1 MSTWRSR
8 IENYIGRE
16 LFTTKTLLVTY
27 PEYRFCEEVEEAVHH
42 IDGDRTN
49 NDLSNLYV
57 FRNNREHFNYH
68 LKIKN
73 WAIGLCGKN
82 FKEKVEYLKTFPD
95 LISNLDELK
104 DLHERG
110 LSLSHYMDD

>member
-1 MSTWRSR
+1 MSTWRRR
-8 IENYIGRE
+8 IEEYIGRE
-16 LFTTKTLLVTY
+16 LFTTKELLSTCPGY
-27 PEYRFCEEVEEAVHH
+27 KFCDEIEEVVHH
-42 IDGDRTN
+42 IDGDRKN
-49 NDLSNLYV
+49 NELSNLYV
-57 FRNNREHFNYH
+57 FRNNGEHTNYH
-68 LKIKN
+68 LKIRN

-104 DLHERG
+104 NLHERG